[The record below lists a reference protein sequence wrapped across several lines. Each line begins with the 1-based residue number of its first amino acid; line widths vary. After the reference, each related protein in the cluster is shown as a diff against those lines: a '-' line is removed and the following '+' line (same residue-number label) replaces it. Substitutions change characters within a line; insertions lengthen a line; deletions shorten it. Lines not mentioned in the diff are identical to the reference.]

1 MMFKKALLEK
11 VLSGEK
17 TQTRRDI
24 KRKPGVQVFSVG
36 QVIGVRA
43 GYTKYIGA
51 IRIVRRRQENLG
63 DISEEDAKKEGCHS
77 VEEFKTIWIKLFG
90 NWDPDQ
96 VVWVY
101 DFVLADISDLTNKD
115 STVEPAT
122 NLLKSQ

>member
-1 MMFKKALLEK
+1 MFKKTLLEK

-36 QVIGVRA
+36 QVVGIRA

-51 IRIVRRRQENLG
+51 IRIVGRRQENIG
-63 DISEEDAKKEGCHS
+63 DISEEDAKREGCGS
-77 VEEFKTIWIKLFG
+77 VEEFKIVWIKLFG

-101 DFVLADISDLTNKD
+101 DFVLADMSDLTSKD
-115 STVEPAT
+115 SIVEPAA

>member
-1 MMFKKALLEK
+1 MFKKPLLEK

-24 KRKPGVQVFSVG
+24 KRRPGVQVFSVG
-36 QVIGVRA
+36 QVVGIRA
-43 GYTKYIGA
+43 GYTEYIGA
-51 IRIVRRRQENLG
+51 IRIVGRRQENLG
-63 DISEEDAKKEGCHS
+63 EISEEDAKKEGCDG
-77 VEEFKTIWIKLFG
+77 VEEFRSIWIRLFG

-101 DFVLADISDLTNKD
+101 DFVLADMSDLTNKD
-115 STVEPAT
+115 SIVEPAA